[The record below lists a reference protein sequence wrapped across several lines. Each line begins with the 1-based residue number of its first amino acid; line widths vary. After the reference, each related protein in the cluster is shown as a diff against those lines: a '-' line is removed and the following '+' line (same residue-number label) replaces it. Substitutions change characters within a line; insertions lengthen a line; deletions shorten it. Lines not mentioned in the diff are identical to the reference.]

1 MLVCGMIRFGA
12 ARRFAEE
19 CIRRF
24 DVKCG
29 GAGSEAKSL
38 SGGNLQKFI
47 VGREIMQEPKLL
59 VLAQPTW
66 GVDVGAASF
75 IRRQLLDLRNSG
87 TAILVIS
94 EELDELFEICD
105 RLVVIAKGTPVAH
118 QGDLRDRAWRRSA
131 SG

>member
-1 MLVCGMIRFGA
+1 MIRFGA
-12 ARRFAEE
+12 ARRFAED
-19 CIRRF
+19 CIARF

-29 GAGSEAKSL
+29 GADSEAKSL

-59 VLAQPTW
+59 VAGPAHL
-66 GVDVGAASF
+66 GRGRG
-75 IRRQLLDLRNSG
+75 RRRRSSARSLLDLRNSG

-105 RLVVIAKGTPVAH
+105 RLVVIAKGTPVADEGH
-118 QGDLRDRAWRRSA
+118 LARPGWRRSA

>member
-1 MLVCGMIRFGA
+1 
-12 ARRFAEE
+12 
-19 CIRRF
+19 
-24 DVKCG
+24 VKCG
-29 GAGSEAKSL
+29 GAESEAKSL

-47 VGREIMQEPKLL
+47 VGREIMQDPKLL

-75 IRRQLLDLRNSG
+75 IRRSLLDLRNSG

-105 RLVVIAKGTPVAH
+105 RLVVIAKGTLSPTKVTSDTGVEEIGIWMSGMWPESAVSGDSTHVA
-118 QGDLRDRAWRRSA
+118 
-131 SG
+131 